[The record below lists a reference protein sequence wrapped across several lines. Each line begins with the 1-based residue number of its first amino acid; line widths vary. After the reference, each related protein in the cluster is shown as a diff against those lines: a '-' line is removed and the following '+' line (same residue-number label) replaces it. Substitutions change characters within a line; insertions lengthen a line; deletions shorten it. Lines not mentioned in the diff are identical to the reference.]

1 MSNTKPKMINGT
13 GMRVDFEGESLKDV
27 IKTLENAVN
36 KYGENA
42 TIQNEY
48 HTYDDSHYSYI
59 RYQRLETEQ
68 ESVRRVAEEEKSN
81 TLRENYDQA
90 EFLRLSQKY
99 ALKVT

>member
-48 HTYDDSHYSYI
+48 HKYDSGSYLCI
-59 RYQRLETEQ
+59 KYQRLETEQ